1 MTRRKDTGIAALQ
14 TGTEG
19 KKSKIGKSEDEVD
32 GGKNKLG
39 SISLLEENHR
49 TK

>member
-32 GGKNKLG
+32 GGKKIG
-39 SISLLEENHR
+39 EYQPFGGESQD
-49 TK
+49 